1 MTKTAKR
8 GRERKGL
15 SKVKTLEEKIA
26 EEVAE
31 QEIRG

>member
-8 GRERKGL
+8 GRERKGMN
-15 SKVKTLEEKIA
+15 KVKILEERIA